1 MIDDPLQ
8 DLSFDDLLQLLTD
21 ERGNLEPVREEILQR
36 GTSIIQ
42 DVIETSFASS
52 GFETEELFRAG
63 YLGLMNAVYNF
74 DLSHGKE
81 FREYAENLIKGEIR
95 HHIRDQVKRATIPKW
110 MKDLNRQIE
119 ITEVELLRKTG
130 KLPSL
135 SELAEAVNIR
145 EEGLA
150 EVFKA
155 REVLSYVS
163 LSAEQRKNDPVFEID
178 ISKIHSKRSMA
189 FPVEYRIRLASALE
203 KLADLQQR
211 LLHNMFGSSE

>member
-1 MIDDPLQ
+1 MSNPLK
-8 DLSFDDLLQLLTD
+8 DLPLDGLLQRLTD
-21 ERGNLEPVREEILQR
+21 ERDDLEVVREEILHR
-36 GTSIIQ
+36 GASIIQ
-42 DVIETSFASS
+42 DIIEINFATS
-52 GFETEELFRAG
+52 GFENEELFRPG

-95 HHIRDQVKRATIPKW
+95 HHIRDTVRHMPIPRW

-119 ITEVELLRKTG
+119 IAEARLLRETG
-130 KLPSL
+130 NLPSL
-135 SELAEAVNIR
+135 SELAEAVNIT

-155 REVLSYVS
+155 RETMSYVS
-163 LSAEQRKNDPVFEID
+163 LNAEQRANDPVFEID
-178 ISKIHSKRSMA
+178 ISKIHSKQSVA

-203 KLADLQQR
+203 KLADLQQY
-211 LLHNMFGSSE
+211 LLHSLFRPSK

>member
-1 MIDDPLQ
+1 MSNPLK
-8 DLSFDDLLQLLTD
+8 DLPLAELLQRLTD
-21 ERGNLEPVREEILQR
+21 ECDDLEMVREEILQR

-42 DVIETSFASS
+42 DVIKTNFANS
-52 GFETEELFRAG
+52 GFESEELFRPG

-81 FREYAENLIKGEIR
+81 FGEYAENLIKGEVR
-95 HHIRDQVKRATIPKW
+95 HHIRDKVRRVPIPRW

-119 ITEVELLRKTG
+119 IAEAKLLRETG

-135 SELAEAVNIR
+135 AELAEAVNIT
-145 EEGLA
+145 EKGLA

-155 REVLSYVS
+155 RETMSYVS
-163 LSAEQRKNDPVFEID
+163 LNAEQRVNDPVFKID
-178 ISKIHSKRSMA
+178 ISRIHSKQSVA

-203 KLADLQQR
+203 KLADLQQH
-211 LLHNMFGSSE
+211 LLHNLFRPSE

>member
-1 MIDDPLQ
+1 MSNPLK
-8 DLSFDDLLQLLTD
+8 DLPLDELLQRLTD
-21 ERGNLEPVREEILQR
+21 ERDDLETVREEILQR

-42 DVIETSFASS
+42 DVIEAGFATS
-52 GFETEELFRAG
+52 GFESEELFRPG
-63 YLGLMNAVYNF
+63 YLGLMNAVYNY
-74 DLSHGKE
+74 DLSHGKV

-95 HHIRDQVKRATIPKW
+95 HHIRDKVRRMPIPRW

-119 ITEVELLRKTG
+119 IAEARLLRETG

-135 SELAEAVNIR
+135 SELAEAVNIT

-155 REVLSYVS
+155 RETMSYVS
-163 LSAEQRKNDPVFEID
+163 LNAEQRANDPVFEID
-178 ISKIHSKRSMA
+178 ISKIHSKQSVA

-203 KLADLQQR
+203 KLADLQQY
-211 LLHNMFGSSE
+211 LLHNLFRPSE